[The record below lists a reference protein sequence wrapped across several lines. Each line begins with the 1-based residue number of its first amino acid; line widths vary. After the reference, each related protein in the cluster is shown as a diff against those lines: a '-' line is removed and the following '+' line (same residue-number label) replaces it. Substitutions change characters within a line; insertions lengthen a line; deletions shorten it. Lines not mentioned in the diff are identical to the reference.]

1 MTRSLTEAIALI
13 IFAALCVIGIIL
25 LAATGTHDGN
35 NAAIAILRD
44 LAFVAV
50 GGASGVARQQYT
62 NRR

>member
-1 MTRSLTEAIALI
+1 MTRNLTEAIALI
-13 IFAALCVIGIIL
+13 VFALVCVIGIII

-50 GGASGVARQQYT
+50 GGASGVARQ
-62 NRR
+62 NRIGR